1 MQIKGI
7 INAIFEIE
15 TVGDKG
21 FQKRQF
27 WLDVKDGTYTQTIA
41 LEFVKDNTS
50 KLDNLRAG
58 DTVEVEFNLKG
69 RIWQTRCFNTLE
81 AWRITKDGTTSHLP
95 PAAPVQSKPIV
106 LDSMDDLPF

>member
-1 MQIKGI
+1 MQIKGT
-7 INAIFEIE
+7 INAIFETE
-15 TVGDKG
+15 TVGEKG

-27 WLDVKDGTYTQTIA
+27 WLDVKDGTYSQTIA

-81 AWRITKDGTTSHLP
+81 AWKITKEGGSSHLS
-95 PAAPVQSKPIV
+95 PVAQVQNKPVV
-106 LDSMDDLPF
+106 LDSIDDLPF